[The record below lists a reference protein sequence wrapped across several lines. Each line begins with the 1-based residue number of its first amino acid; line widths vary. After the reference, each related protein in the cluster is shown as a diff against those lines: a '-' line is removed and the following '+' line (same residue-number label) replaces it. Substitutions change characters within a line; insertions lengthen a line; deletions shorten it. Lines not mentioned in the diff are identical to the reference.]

1 MGKKLLPLLIMI
13 LLTSGLSACS
23 TNSGSVRATDQSVIN
38 KIKIGKTTK
47 EEVNEIMRHAA
58 LHSELVEQIQYC
70 YSNELVSTDVIGN
83 PCPSV
88 FDSQATIVAEDG
100 NHIVL
105 YVWYDNEYGYTK
117 QVFRLAKYLAE
128 VIRLRYY

>member
-47 EEVNEIMRHAA
+47 EEVRSLMGDTSNIMRHSNNEVWTYQYQQTDIGAKTFIPFA
-58 LHSELVEQIQYC
+58 NLVGE
-70 YSNELVSTDVIGN
+70 SSVSVKISILIITFDANGIVQDVISNTSGN
-83 PCPSV
+83 
-88 FDSQATIVAEDG
+88 
-100 NHIVL
+100 
-105 YVWYDNEYGYTK
+105 K
-117 QVFRLAKYLAE
+117 
-128 VIRLRYY
+128 